1 MSGKT
6 TPRDLIDLFEA
17 ELTRCAQE
25 RWRDPVAFGW
35 RARRCTEAILVILLV
50 RFANGNAA
58 DLKGQNLEALGNHE
72 LFKKGKGG
80 VSLSDNFNA
89 ARRDTQTRV
98 NPFAHFQPSPDP
110 PEEIETNAA
119 RIAQNLQEMV
129 PWVYE
134 SRAKIPPR
142 VKIALDAI
150 GDRRAALRPER
161 EQALQSQLD
170 EALERLRALARSD
183 AATAPPATRRVTAIA
198 LAACL
203 AGATGGFLAG
213 SLPRAR
219 APGEPSDPPAAI
231 APPPRVVAVEPAV
244 PDAAADMQDVPAEPV
259 ARPCPPDAELFP
271 AMRFRLAAVPV
282 EDRPTWGPIARGRAV
297 TNLDVGAFCLQ
308 RTPMS
313 LQRVRALDPS
323 LLEATRACRPASRGE
338 DAPMGCILRAEA
350 VSLCARWQPGG
361 RLPTSLEWEAAVRA
375 VAEERARPITPWQ
388 SARTD
393 PESLEWVDEAF
404 PAPWLARGAARRG
417 AWMTRAPIPPSPRR
431 GDHAWNSWNQHA
443 DERVAKLY
451 VRCAVGR

>member
-1 MSGKT
+1 MPGKT
-6 TPRDLIDLFEA
+6 TLKDLVELFEA
-17 ELTRCAQE
+17 ELTRCAHE

-50 RFANGNAA
+50 RLANGSAG

-98 NPFAHFQPSPDP
+98 NPFAHFQPSPDS
-110 PEEIETNAA
+110 PEETETNAA
-119 RIAQNLQEMV
+119 RIAQNLLEMA

-134 SRAKIPPR
+134 NRAKVPPR
-142 VKIALDAI
+142 TQRALDAI
-150 GDRRAALRPER
+150 RDRGAALRPEHEER
-161 EQALQSQLD
+161 LQAQRD
-170 EALERLRALARSD
+170 EALDRLRAIESRHAPSPPR
-183 AATAPPATRRVTAIA
+183 AARRVAPIA
-198 LAACL
+198 LAGCAL
-203 AGATGGFLAG
+203 GAIVGFGAGRFTPARALPPSNETPSPGDAP
-213 SLPRAR
+213 PRAT
-219 APGEPSDPPAAI
+219 
-231 APPPRVVAVEPAV
+231 VVEPAAPAV
-244 PDAAADMQDVPAEPV
+244 VNVTEDVPAAPI
-259 ARPCPPDAELFP
+259 AAPCPPDTEAFP

-282 EDRPTWGPIARGRAV
+282 EDRPSWGPIARGRAL
-297 TNLDVGAFCLQ
+297 TNLETDAFCLQ

-313 LQRVRALDPS
+313 LRQVRALDPA
-323 LLEATRACRPASRGE
+323 LVDATAPCRPTARAE
-338 DAPMGCILRAEA
+338 DAPMGCVLRAEA
-350 VSLCARWQPGG
+350 ASLCAQWRPGG

-375 VAEERARPITPWQ
+375 VAEERAHPITPWQ

-393 PESLEWVDEAF
+393 PESLEWVEDPF

-451 VRCAVGR
+451 VRCAVAR